1 MASWAL
7 RRKMKCISFP
17 YIILYKSHLKII
29 QKSLFTDLKTSV
41 TRKCRCLWWIFTSL
55 LIEKSSSQVVICVM
69 KKNFFVLRLTISLQT
84 FKLMAH
90 DKTECLKKNLS
101 VLEHFLMRCNE
112 CNLYFAFQQIFS
124 IFSKSLAY
132 HQ

>member
-1 MASWAL
+1 
-7 RRKMKCISFP
+7 
-17 YIILYKSHLKII
+17 
-29 QKSLFTDLKTSV
+29 
-41 TRKCRCLWWIFTSL
+41 
-55 LIEKSSSQVVICVM
+55 M
-69 KKNFFVLRLTISLQT
+69 KKKFFVLRLTISLQM

-124 IFSKSLAY
+124 MFSKSLAY
-132 HQ
+132 HQYFCQVGQPPEIFQFHFH